1 MTVLSGYDVPRVVE
15 VPDQVCTFWVDGLF
29 LGIAV
34 DQVQEVLRHQPMTP
48 VPCAPDGVRGLI
60 NLRGQIVAA
69 VDLRRRLD
77 LAPDGPPE
85 PMNVIVNSGGEVV
98 SLLVDDIGDV
108 LDTHGVAA
116 EPVPTN
122 LPARVQAVV
131 TGALPL
137 PGSILLLVDAD
148 RAVDATATPRPVPA
162 PDPLTSASV
171 RTRADVPP
179 AHHPDGGTP

>member
-1 MTVLSGYDVPRVVE
+1 MTSTTAETTGTIR

-34 DQVQEVLRHQPMTP
+34 EQVQEVLRGQPMTP
-48 VPCAPDGVRGLI
+48 VPRAPDAVRGLI

-69 VDLRRRLD
+69 VDLRRRLG
-77 LAPDGPPE
+77 LSLDGQDE
-85 PMNVIVNSGGEVV
+85 PLNVIVNSHGEVV

-108 LDTHGVAA
+108 LDTQGLSVV
-116 EPVPTN
+116 PVPTN
-122 LPARVQAVV
+122 LPAPVLEVV

-148 RAVDATATPRPVPA
+148 HAIDASAAPALAVLPQ
-162 PDPLTSASV
+162 PD
-171 RTRADVPP
+171 
-179 AHHPDGGTP
+179 HPNGGTP